1 MDCEDLPAKPYVQKL
16 TSAADVISAT
26 QELFGVNK
34 RLEKAMADYKANEEK
49 VKADGGLVASA
60 QPLPLVKEGLRGLP
74 PALLEKV
81 LAREKAK
88 QIRYPHNYVSR
99 YTELFDRGCVK
110 FVPDVPRLLCCGCLD
125 TA

>member
-49 VKADGGLVASA
+49 VKGEGGSVASA
-60 QPLPLVKEGLRGLP
+60 QPQPVVKEGLRGLP

-88 QIRYPHNYVSR
+88 QIRYVHDYV
-99 YTELFDRGCVK
+99 LHI
-110 FVPDVPRLLCCGCLD
+110 
-125 TA
+125 